1 MIVMLIFVDFLKF
14 LKNLVYRCKE
24 NKPKEDR
31 QIYNITHKSIRL
43 LHKFEILNMEL
54 TSII

>member
-14 LKNLVYRCKE
+14 LKNLVYRCRE

-31 QIYNITHKSIRL
+31 QIYNITHKSIKL